1 MKVIVI
7 SEFYDLKE
15 DKLRKVGETFEV
27 SNARFDEIV
36 KKGGEWVEE
45 LATEPE
51 GEEAAKNPTVEEMET
66 VEEANAKETKEV
78 EEAAEE
84 KPEIEDAKVEE
95 VDNKAKK
102 NTTPKKAGAKS
113 DGGRTKKA

>member
-36 KKGGEWVEE
+36 KNGGEWVEE
-45 LATEPE
+45 T
-51 GEEAAKNPTVEEMET
+51 N
-66 VEEANAKETKEV
+66 EV
-78 EEAAEE
+78 EP
-84 KPEIEDAKVEE
+84 KM
-95 VDNKAKK
+95 KK
-102 NTTPKKAGAKS
+102 LIKRSQK
-113 DGGRTKKA
+113 

>member
-15 DKLRKVGETFEV
+15 DKLRNVGEPFEV

-36 KKGGEWVEE
+36 KNGGEWIEE
-45 LATEPE
+45 TNEVDPE
-51 GEEAAKNPTVEEMET
+51 GEEANKTIEAET
-66 VEEANAKETKEV
+66 EEANKEKSEV
-78 EEAAEE
+78 EDANKE
-84 KPEIEDAKVEE
+84 KSEVEDVKAEE

-102 NTTPKKAGAKS
+102 NTTTKAGAKS

>member
-27 SNARFDEIV
+27 SNARFEEIV
-36 KKGGEWVEE
+36 KNGGEWIEE
-45 LATEPE
+45 TNEVDPE
-51 GEEAAKNPTVEEMET
+51 GEEANKTEEAET
-66 VEEANAKETKEV
+66 EEAETEEAETEEANKEKSEI
-78 EEAAEE
+78 EEAKA
-84 KPEIEDAKVEE
+84 EE

-102 NTTPKKAGAKS
+102 NTTAKAGAKS

>member
-45 LATEPE
+45 LATEPD
-51 GEEAAKNPTVEEMET
+51 GKEADKNPTVEEMET
-66 VEEANAKETKEV
+66 VQEAGAKETKEV
-78 EEAAEE
+78 EKVAEE
-84 KPEIEDAKVEE
+84 KSEIEDAKAEE

-102 NTTPKKAGAKS
+102 NTTAKAGAKN
-113 DGGRTKKA
+113 GGGTKKA

>member
-1 MKVIVI
+1 MKVKVI
-7 SEFYDLKE
+7 REFYDLKE

-36 KKGGEWVEE
+36 KNGGTWIEE
-45 LATEPE
+45 INEVDPE
-51 GEEAAKNPTVEEMET
+51 GEEANKTEEAET
-66 VEEANAKETKEV
+66 EEANKEKS
-78 EEAAEE
+78 
-84 KPEIEDAKVEE
+84 EIEDAKAEE

-102 NTTPKKAGAKS
+102 NTTTKAGAKN

>member
-27 SNARFDEIV
+27 SNARFEEIV
-36 KKGGEWVEE
+36 KNGGEWIEE
-45 LATEPE
+45 TNEVDPE
-51 GEEAAKNPTVEEMET
+51 GEEANKTEEAET
-66 VEEANAKETKEV
+66 EEAETEEANKEKSEI
-78 EEAAEE
+78 EEAKA
-84 KPEIEDAKVEE
+84 EE

-102 NTTPKKAGAKS
+102 NTTAKAGAKS

>member
-1 MKVIVI
+1 MKVIVT

-45 LATEPE
+45 ANEVEKDAEEANETVEVE
-51 GEEAAKNPTVEEMET
+51 AEEAAT
-66 VEEANAKETKEV
+66 VEEA
-78 EEAAEE
+78 
-84 KPEIEDAKVEE
+84 
-95 VDNKAKK
+95 DNKAKK
-102 NTTPKKAGAKS
+102 NTTPKKAGAKN

>member
-1 MKVIVI
+1 MKVIVT

-45 LATEPE
+45 ANEVEKDAEEANETVEVE
-51 GEEAAKNPTVEEMET
+51 AEEAATVEEMET
-66 VEEANAKETKEV
+66 VEEA
-78 EEAAEE
+78 
-84 KPEIEDAKVEE
+84 
-95 VDNKAKK
+95 DNKAKK
-102 NTTPKKAGAKS
+102 NTTPKKAGAKN

>member
-1 MKVIVI
+1 MEVKVI

-51 GEEAAKNPTVEEMET
+51 GEEADKNPTVEEMET
-66 VEEANAKETKEV
+66 VQEASAKETKEV
-78 EEAAEE
+78 EKAAEE
-84 KPEIEDAKVEE
+84 KPEIEDAKAEE

-102 NTTPKKAGAKS
+102 NTTAKAGAKN

>member
-27 SNARFDEIV
+27 SNARFEEIV
-36 KKGGEWVEE
+36 KNGGEWIEE
-45 LATEPE
+45 TNEVDPE
-51 GEEAAKNPTVEEMET
+51 GEEANKTEEAET
-66 VEEANAKETKEV
+66 EEAETEEANKEKSEI
-78 EEAAEE
+78 EEAKA
-84 KPEIEDAKVEE
+84 EE

-102 NTTPKKAGAKS
+102 NTTAKAGAKS
-113 DGGRTKKA
+113 DGGRNKKA

>member
-45 LATEPE
+45 TNEVDPE
-51 GEEAAKNPTVEEMET
+51 GEEANKTEEAET
-66 VEEANAKETKEV
+66 EEANKEKS
-78 EEAAEE
+78 
-84 KPEIEDAKVEE
+84 EIEDAKAEE

-102 NTTPKKAGAKS
+102 NTTTKAGAKS